1 MQMEEYERY
10 LNMMNQWLILL
21 QEGKSLE
28 RFIERQGWQRIAV
41 YGMSIYG
48 RHVIRD
54 LKKTECTVVCGIDR
68 KKMCPYEG
76 VEILEPTDRLPRVD
90 AVVNT
95 VLHRHKEIVRDLQK
109 VILCPV
115 VSLEDVV
122 FESY

>member
-1 MQMEEYERY
+1 MQMEECEQY
-10 LNMMNQWLILL
+10 LNMMNQWLILA

-28 RFIERQGWQRIAV
+28 RFIVRQGWQRIAV

-54 LKKTECTVVCGIDR
+54 LKKTECMVVCGIDR

-76 VEILEPTDRLPRVD
+76 VEILEPTDRLPQVD

-95 VLHRHKEIVRDLQK
+95 VLHRHKEIVLDLQK